1 MAINEDLSAFKVV
14 RLNCELFPPSEFE
27 LEKYAEAKIS
37 PVLVEADDPDQI
49 LAVAADCDV
58 LVVVSTALPA
68 TVIDGLAKCRM
79 IARVGAGTDKID
91 VQRATEKG
99 IVVANVYDFCIHEQ
113 AEHALALLLAVV
125 RKLPQMADAMRDGA
139 WTSSRSECSSIHR
152 MQGKT
157 LGLVG
162 FGGSAKQLARRVA
175 GFDFRILA
183 NRRNMDAPDDEA
195 LALGV
200 EMVDL
205 EALLAESDYVS
216 LHLPLNTH
224 TRYLFDEARLRSMKP
239 GAVLINTA
247 RGAIVDESAL
257 VHVLEGGHLSGAGI
271 DTFHE
276 INVHGGTDGK
286 QDHPLLH
293 LPNVVLTPHVAAYSV
308 EARKDVGYGTG
319 DNVIAALRG
328 ELPRADRIVN
338 ADVEPRYR

>member
-27 LEKYAEAKIS
+27 LEKYAEVKIS
-37 PVLVEADDPDQI
+37 PILVEADDPDQI

-152 MQGKT
+152 MQ
-157 LGLVG
+157 
-162 FGGSAKQLARRVA
+162 
-175 GFDFRILA
+175 
-183 NRRNMDAPDDEA
+183 
-195 LALGV
+195 
-200 EMVDL
+200 
-205 EALLAESDYVS
+205 
-216 LHLPLNTH
+216 
-224 TRYLFDEARLRSMKP
+224 
-239 GAVLINTA
+239 
-247 RGAIVDESAL
+247 
-257 VHVLEGGHLSGAGI
+257 
-271 DTFHE
+271 
-276 INVHGGTDGK
+276 
-286 QDHPLLH
+286 
-293 LPNVVLTPHVAAYSV
+293 
-308 EARKDVGYGTG
+308 
-319 DNVIAALRG
+319 
-328 ELPRADRIVN
+328 
-338 ADVEPRYR
+338 

>member
-1 MAINEDLSAFKVV
+1 MTDDLSQYKVV

-27 LEKYAEAKIS
+27 IEKYTQAGIT
-37 PVLVEADDPDQI
+37 PVLAEADDPADI

-58 LVVVSTALPA
+58 LVVVSTALPSV
-68 TVIDGLAKCRM
+68 VIDGLTKCRM

-125 RKLPQMADAMRDGA
+125 RKLPQMSVAMNEGA
-139 WTSSRSECSSIHR
+139 WTASRAECSSIHR
-152 MQGKT
+152 MLGKT

-183 NRRNMDAPDDEA
+183 TRRNMQLPNDEA
-195 LALGV
+195 DSLGV

-205 EALLAESDYVS
+205 DTVLAESDYVS
-216 LHLPLNTH
+216 LHLPLNQHTH
-224 TRYLFDEARLRSMKP
+224 HLMDEARLRSMKS
-239 GAVLINTA
+239 GAVLVNTA
-247 RGAIVDESAL
+247 RGAIVDETAL
-257 VHVLEGGHLSGAGI
+257 VRVLEDGHLLGAGI

-276 INVHGGTDGK
+276 INVHRGSDGR
-286 QDHPLLH
+286 QEHPLLD

-308 EARKDVGYGTG
+308 EARQDVGYGTAE
-319 DNVIAALRG
+319 NVIAALRG
-328 ELPRADRIVN
+328 ELPRADRIVSG
-338 ADVEPRYR
+338 